1 MKKVLFIFALI
12 AAVFPTAP
20 LWSADDARTT
30 LISEEPG
37 IQWQWGEVVSV
48 KPGDRL
54 ITVRY
59 IDPESDKAMT
69 MVLSVDEKTKFE
81 NAGSIDE
88 IKPENSISFT
98 YIAAAS
104 GQNIAKSVNLEKIE
118 EVSSFSEN
126 PSPGQDQPVVLQQD
140 VFNPVDSIN

>member
-1 MKKVLFIFALI
+1 MRKGLFIFALI
-12 AAVFPTAP
+12 AAVFSTVSLYA
-20 LWSADDARTT
+20 ADDAQTT

-69 MVLSVDEKTKFE
+69 MVLSVDDKTKFE
-81 NAGSIDE
+81 NAVSIDD

-98 YIAAAS
+98 YVVAAA

-118 EVSSFSEN
+118 EISVTSEN
-126 PSPGQDQPVVLQQD
+126 PFPGQEQPVVLPQT
-140 VFNPVDSIN
+140 VFNSVDSSN